1 MKKDIKA
8 LLMEVEKKLVKRVH
22 ERPSQETLDRL
33 ALFAGFQNWRT
44 FQREL
49 HGGEIPTDD
58 EVTPEA

>member
-8 LLMEVEKKLVKRVH
+8 LLNEVEKKLVKRVH
-22 ERPSQETLDRL
+22 ERPSQDALDRL

-49 HGGEIPTDD
+49 HEGNVKTE
-58 EVTPEA
+58 EEQSEE